1 MGELGSPAV
10 VELGDDVG
18 QVVLLIFAA
27 SSRVGVVRQLTFL
40 VIKVNGAFVDLLE
53 AVVLQRD
60 VVFQVR
66 GGIPID
72 MKFANQELGVSCK
85 AVQTSVVVANDMGQ
99 KVVVP
104 VELVYL
110 CTNFDLIL
118 IV

>member
-18 QVVLLIFAA
+18 QVVFLIFAD
-27 SSRVGVVRQLTFL
+27 SSRVGVVRQLAFL

-53 AVVLQRD
+53 AVVLQRN

-66 GGIPID
+66 GGIPINV
-72 MKFANQELGVSCK
+72 KLTNQELGVGCE

-99 KVVVP
+99 KVVVTI
-104 VELVYL
+104 ELVYL